1 MKIFRKFL
9 LLSAFLI
16 FTFNLFAQKAELL
29 ESLPGDTK
37 EEFIK
42 SEPRVLA
49 TINWLENTPLNQEEG
64 KRKQQY
70 ALLTA
75 WIVNSPTVTIEVNSN
90 VLTFTKK
97 NSELL
102 IIFMGGWTKYVL
114 ENSYSKD
121 DYQGN
126 LAGVRSAVKVYKMG
140 NGLKKDKAMDKLIA
154 MEENGELEKW
164 IKDQM
169 EKK

>member
-1 MKIFRKFL
+1 MKTFKPL
-9 LLSAFLI
+9 LLLAFSI
-16 FTFNLFAQKAELL
+16 FSFNLFAQDAELL

-37 EEFIK
+37 EAFIK

-49 TINWLENTPLNQEEG
+49 TINWLENTPLNQQED
-64 KRKQQY
+64 KRKMQN

-75 WIVNSPTVTIEVNSN
+75 WIINSPTVTIEVNSN
-90 VLTFTKK
+90 ILTFTKK

-121 DYQGN
+121 NYAGN
-126 LAGVRSAVKVYKMG
+126 LAGVKSAIKVYKMG
-140 NGLKKDKAMDKLIA
+140 NGIKKDKAMDKLITL
-154 MEENGELEKW
+154 EENGELGQW
-164 IKDQM
+164 VKDQM